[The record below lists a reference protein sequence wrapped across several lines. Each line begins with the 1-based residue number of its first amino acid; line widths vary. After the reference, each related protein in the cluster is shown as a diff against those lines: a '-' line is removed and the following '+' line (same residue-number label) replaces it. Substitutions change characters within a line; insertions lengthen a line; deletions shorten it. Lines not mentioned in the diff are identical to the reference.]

1 MGTRVAGSSCDW
13 RDPRAAHLRPT
24 LEWRSSA
31 RSSADG
37 PRTRET
43 PEPGRFLC
51 PHQGV
56 QLPRVMLG
64 VAGLLL
70 AGGLSAQ
77 TPAPKPAPP
86 TPLAVG
92 TQAPDFALPGAT
104 RYGLMAQPV
113 HLSDFKGK
121 TVVLAFFYE
130 ARTKG

>member
-1 MGTRVAGSSCDW
+1 MQRIVT
-13 RDPRAAHLRPT
+13 
-24 LEWRSSA
+24 
-31 RSSADG
+31 
-37 PRTRET
+37 
-43 PEPGRFLC
+43 
-51 PHQGV
+51 
-56 QLPRVMLG
+56 LG

-104 RYGLMAQPV
+104 RYGTIAGPV